1 MFTYVYILFVTKNI
15 THSSVPTSS
24 SLAMPVLVLLVCFIF
39 NLMGRGVGDTYMA
52 FLLPLGSEFGW
63 HRSQMTSVY
72 SALMVVVGLASPL
85 VGMVF
90 ERFGPRV
97 LYGCGLVLL
106 GSGHFLAGQLQQL
119 WQFYLCISMLG
130 GLGVSA
136 MGMVPASAL
145 LSRWFN
151 GRLSTAIGLAYAGF
165 GCGSLLMVP
174 LAQALINEYGWR
186 DAYRLIGGTLLL
198 LSPAVLLLPWG
209 TIRAGHPRR
218 LSMQKAP
225 ILQASATTP
234 LREAMRHRPFWMLVQ
249 VMFFTAVAM
258 YLIIVQSVAYLID
271 IGFAPLAAATAFG
284 TAAMLSVVGVSTSGW
299 LADRFGH
306 KPAATASFTGT
317 FLGVVLLYVMSYH
330 STHWLLGGYVVLFG
344 IFQGARGPIIA
355 SLSARLFPGH
365 GQATIYGAIYAC
377 MSIGSGVGAMLSGVL
392 HDLTGGYRAAFLL
405 SMACVLLAA
414 TPFWTSSKLIPAE
427 KRAE

>member
-1 MFTYVYILFVTKNI
+1 
-15 THSSVPTSS
+15 
-24 SLAMPVLVLLVCFIF
+24 MPVLVLLLCFLF
-39 NLMGRGVGDTYMA
+39 NLTGRGVSDTYLV

-72 SALMVVVGLASPL
+72 SALMVVSGLASPL

-97 LYGCGLVLL
+97 LYGSGLVLL
-106 GSGHFLAGQLQQL
+106 GTGHFLAGQLQQL
-119 WQFYLCISMLG
+119 WQFYLCISVLG

-145 LSRWFN
+145 ISRWFH
-151 GRLSTAIGLAYAGF
+151 GRLSTAMGLVYAGF

-186 DAYRLIGGTLLL
+186 DAYRLIGGTLLSIAPL
-198 LSPAVLLLPWG
+198 ALLLPWG
-209 TIRAGHPRR
+209 TIRAGHPRGPSR
-218 LSMQKAP
+218 QKAP
-225 ILQASATTP
+225 VPQASTTTP
-234 LREAMRHRPFWMLVQ
+234 LRQAMRHRPFWMLVQ

-271 IGFAPLAAATAFG
+271 IGFSPLKAAAAFG
-284 TAAMLSVVGVSTSGW
+284 TAAMLSVVGVSAAGW

-306 KPAATASFTGT
+306 RPAATVSFTGT
-317 FLGVVLLYVMSYH
+317 FLGAALLYAMSYR

-355 SLSARLFPGH
+355 SLSARLFPGP

-377 MSIGSGVGAMLSGVL
+377 MSIGSGVGALLSGVL
-392 HDLTGGYRAAFLL
+392 HDLTGGYRATFLL
-405 SMACVLLAA
+405 SMACVLIAA
-414 TPFWTSSKLIPAE
+414 TPFWTSNALIPA
-427 KRAE
+427 KKQAE